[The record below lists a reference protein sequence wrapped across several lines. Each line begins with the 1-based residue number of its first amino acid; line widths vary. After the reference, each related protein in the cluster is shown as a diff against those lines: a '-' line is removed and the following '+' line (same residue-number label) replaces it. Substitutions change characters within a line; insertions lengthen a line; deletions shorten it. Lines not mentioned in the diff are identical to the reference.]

1 MTEALAIV
9 GLAFGVCTAVILLA
23 GTRLTH
29 YGDVIARQT
38 GLGGTWMGVLV
49 MAAVTSLPEL
59 ITGTSSIL
67 VYEVPDIAVGDA
79 VGSCMFN
86 LLILALLDF
95 RRPTPLVASIHQG
108 HVLSAAFG
116 ILLVGLVVL
125 AQLAGPHA
133 PTMGWI
139 GVQSLLTIG
148 MYVFAIRTIFSFERT
163 RLSTVAREVSG
174 EPAAPAAMPLRR
186 AIWLYVANAAAV
198 VGAAL
203 FLPGL
208 AEAIAAQTGLG
219 QSFVGSIA
227 LAASTSMPE
236 VVVSIAAMRMG
247 ALDMAAANLFGSNLF
262 NLAVLGLDDVLYTQG
277 PLLAA
282 VSSAHL
288 VTLVATMTMTAIAIV
303 GLTYRAQRKRF
314 RLSYDALA
322 MIVVYVLAV
331 RLLWQLSQ

>member
-1 MTEALAIV
+1 MTDTLAVV
-9 GLAFGVCTAVILLA
+9 GLAFGACTAVILLA
-23 GTRLTH
+23 GTRLTY
-29 YGDVIARQT
+29 YGDAIARQT

-59 ITGTSSIL
+59 ITGTSSI
-67 VYEVPDIAVGDA
+67 VIYSVPDIAVGDA

-86 LLILALLDF
+86 LLILALLDV

-116 ILLVGLVVL
+116 ILLIGLVVL

-133 PTMGWI
+133 PTIGWI
-139 GVQSLLTIG
+139 GLQSLLTLV

-163 RLSTVAREVSG
+163 RLSTVAQEVSG
-174 EPAAPAAMPLRR
+174 EAAAPAMSLRR
-186 AIWLYVANAAAV
+186 AIWLYAANAAAV

-208 AEAIAAQTGLG
+208 AEAIAEQTGVG

-236 VVVSIAAMRMG
+236 VVVSMAAMRMG

-262 NLAVLGLDDVLYTQG
+262 NLAVLGLDDVLYTRG

-282 VSSAHL
+282 ISSAHL
-288 VTLVATMTMTAIAIV
+288 VTLVAAMVMTAIAIV

-314 RLSYDALA
+314 RLSYDAIA
-322 MIVVYVLAV
+322 MIVVYGLAV